1 MSVRN
6 LRALFAPRSIALIG
20 ASRTP
25 NSVGDVVAR
34 NLLGA
39 GFDGTIAL
47 VNPHGGELHGH
58 PVHESIAALSEAPDL
73 AIIATPPAPIPDIIA
88 ELGARGTKAA
98 IVLTA
103 GFAEMGDDGRA
114 LQQRMLEAAQPH
126 TLRLIGPNCIGI
138 LAPNAKLNASFAH
151 RMAPTGRTAFVTQS
165 GAMLT
170 TVLDWA
176 SARGLGFSHL
186 VSLGGMSDVDFGDM
200 LDYLAAE
207 PGTDAVLLYVESITS
222 ARKFMSAAR
231 RCARV
236 KPVIVVKSGRHA
248 EGARAA
254 RSHTG
259 ALTGSDAVAD
269 AAFRRAGLL
278 RVLTIDGLFGA
289 LEALQ
294 SNQRIVG
301 DRIAI
306 LTNGG
311 GAGVLATD
319 HLIDEGGTLAALS
332 PSTIEALNR
341 VLPVSWSKG
350 NPIDIIGDAGPER
363 YRTALEILLGDAN
376 ADAILVL
383 NCPVAVADPTAS
395 AEVVATLARA
405 ARKNGN
411 PTPIFTAWLG
421 EAAVADA
428 RKRLDEAGLPVFDT
442 PEQAVTAMMQLVRRA
457 KAQEMLMQ
465 IPPASAGEVS
475 RDLKTIREP
484 IDRAL
489 AEGREWLSTVEANGI
504 LQAYRIPTVE
514 MRVAKTPEEAHRTAV
529 AMGFPVALK
538 ILSTDIV
545 HKSDVGAVAL
555 NLKDGPSVARAAS
568 TMLLRIAEAQPD
580 AHIDGFI
587 VQPMAS
593 RAGVHELIVGLSED
607 PLFGPVVLFGQGGTA
622 VEVVNDQALALP
634 PLNAILARDLIGRTR
649 VARLLKGYRDR
660 PPSDMNAIVKVIL
673 ALQEIAI
680 DLPEVKELDINPLW
694 ASDQGVLAL
703 DARIRVA
710 KEPRPGTERFA
721 IKPYPSEL
729 AREITDRHGKTY
741 LMRPIK
747 PEDAGALQET
757 IASSDPE
764 DVRMRFFSTLQRLPD
779 VLAKRL
785 TQIDYDREMAFAV
798 IDESAERP
806 EGIGV
811 VRLALDPDR
820 TRGEY
825 AIMVRSDRAGSGL
838 GWRMMN
844 EIIAYARSIGAKQ
857 IFGDVLAENS
867 RMLSMCAKLGFERTG
882 SPEPGVVEV
891 TLNLQPPEPV
901 AAPQEVETPQAEE
914 QTAP

>member
-6 LRALFAPRSIALIG
+6 LRSFFAPKSIALIG

-34 NLLGA
+34 NLLA
-39 GFDGTIAL
+39 GGFGGTISL

-58 PVHESIAALSEAPDL
+58 PLHASVEALPEAPEL
-73 AIIATPPAPIPDIIA
+73 AIVATPPAPIPDLIA
-88 ELGARGTKAA
+88 ALGARGTKAA
-98 IVLTA
+98 VVLTA
-103 GFAEMGDDGRA
+103 GFAEMGEEGGA
-114 LQQRMLEAAQPH
+114 LQQRMLEAARPF
-126 TLRLIGPNCIGI
+126 TLRLIGPNCIGT
-138 LAPNAKLNASFAH
+138 LSPNAKVNASFAH
-151 RMAPTGRTAFVTQS
+151 RMAPAGRTAFVTQS

-259 ALTGSDAVAD
+259 ALAGSDAVAD

-278 RVLTIDGLFGA
+278 RVKTIDDLFGT
-289 LEALQ
+289 LEAL
-294 SNQRIVG
+294 SSHQRVTG

-319 HLIDEGGTLAALS
+319 HLIDEGGKLAELS
-332 PSTIEALNR
+332 PDTIEALNR
-341 VLPVSWSKG
+341 VLPVSWSKA
-350 NPIDIIGDAGPER
+350 NPVDIIGDAGPDR
-363 YRTALEILLGDAN
+363 YRSALEPMIADPN

-395 AEVVATLARA
+395 AEAVANVAKA
-405 ARKNGN
+405 EHEKGN
-411 PTPIFTAWLG
+411 PTPVFTAWLG

-465 IPPASAGEVS
+465 IPPASASDEPRNVIA
-475 RDLKTIREP
+475 IREP

-489 AEGREWLSTVEANGI
+489 AEGRDWLTTVEANAI
-504 LQAYRIPTVE
+504 LQAYGIPTVE
-514 MRVAKTPEEAHRTAV
+514 LRVAKTPEEAHRTAV
-529 AMGFPVALK
+529 SMGFPVALK

-555 NLKDGPSVARAAS
+555 NLKDGPSVARAAA

-580 AHIDGFI
+580 AHVDGFI
-587 VQPMAS
+587 LQPMAS

-607 PLFGPVVLFGQGGTA
+607 PLFGPVILFGQGGTA
-622 VEVVNDQALALP
+622 VEVVKDQALALP
-634 PLNAILARDLIGRTR
+634 PLNAILARDLIDRTR

-660 PPSDMNAIVKVIL
+660 PPSDVNAIIKVLL
-673 ALQEIAI
+673 ALQDIAI

-694 ASDQGVLAL
+694 ANDQGVLAL
-703 DARIRVA
+703 DARIRIA
-710 KEPRPGTERFA
+710 KESRPGTGRFA
-721 IKPYPSEL
+721 VKPYPSEL
-729 AREITDRHGKTY
+729 THEITDRNGKAY

-798 IDESAERP
+798 IDESGERP

-825 AIMVRSDRAGSGL
+825 AIMVRSDRIGTGL
-838 GWRMMN
+838 GFKMMQ
-844 EIIAYARSIGAKQ
+844 EIIAYAKSIGAAQ
-857 IFGDVLAENS
+857 VFGDVLAENN
-867 RMLSMCAKLGFERTG
+867 RMLSMCEKLGFERTG
-882 SPEPGVVEV
+882 APEPGVVEM
-891 TLNLQPPEPV
+891 TLNL
-901 AAPQEVETPQAEE
+901 
-914 QTAP
+914 

>member
-6 LRALFAPRSIALIG
+6 LRSLFAPKSIALIG

-39 GFDGTIAL
+39 GFEGAISF
-47 VNPHGGELHGH
+47 VNPHRGELHGR
-58 PVHESIAALSEAPDL
+58 PLHESVQALPEAPEL
-73 AIIATPPAPIPDIIA
+73 AIIATPPAPIPDLIA

-98 IVLTA
+98 VVLTA
-103 GFAEMGDDGRA
+103 GFAEMGEEGSA
-114 LQQRMLEAAQPH
+114 LQQRMLQAAQPH
-126 TLRLIGPNCIGI
+126 TLRLIGPNCIGV
-138 LAPNAKLNASFAH
+138 LAPNAKINASFAH
-151 RMAPTGRTAFVTQS
+151 RMAPAGRTAFVTQS

-207 PGTDAVLLYVESITS
+207 PGTDAVLLYIESITH

-259 ALTGSDAVAD
+259 ALAGSDAVAD

-278 RVLTIDGLFGA
+278 RVLTIDDLFGT
-289 LEALQ
+289 LEALS
-294 SNQRIVG
+294 SNQRVTG

-319 HLIDEGGTLAALS
+319 HLIDEGGKLAELS
-332 PSTIEALNR
+332 PGTIEALNR

-350 NPIDIIGDAGPER
+350 NPVDIIGDAGPDR
-363 YRTALEILLGDAN
+363 YRASLEVLIADRN

-395 AEVVATLARA
+395 AEVVVAVART
-405 ARKNGN
+405 AREQGN
-411 PTPIFTAWLG
+411 PTPVFTAWLG

-428 RKRLDEAGLPVFDT
+428 RKRLDEGGLPVFET

-457 KAQEMLMQ
+457 KAQEMLME
-465 IPPASAGEVS
+465 IPPASAADEP
-475 RDLKTIREP
+475 RNIKAIREP
-484 IDRAL
+484 IDLAL
-489 AEGREWLSTVEANGI
+489 SEGREWLTTVEANAI
-504 LQAYRIPTVE
+504 LQAYSIPTVE
-514 MRVAKTPEEAHRTAV
+514 LRVAKTPEEAHRTAV
-529 AMGFPVALK
+529 SMGFPVALK

-568 TMLLRIAEAQPD
+568 TMLLRIAEAAPD
-580 AHIDGFI
+580 AHVDGFI
-587 VQPMAS
+587 LQPMAS

-607 PLFGPVVLFGQGGTA
+607 PLFGPVILFGQGGTA

-634 PLNAILARDLIGRTR
+634 PLNAILARDLIDRTR

-660 PPSDMNAIVKVIL
+660 PPSDVNAIIKVLL
-673 ALQEIAI
+673 ALQDIAI
-680 DLPEVKELDINPLW
+680 DLPEVKELDINPLR
-694 ASDQGVLAL
+694 ANDQGVLAL

-710 KEPRPGTERFA
+710 KESRPGTERFA
-721 IKPYPSEL
+721 VKPYPGEL
-729 AREITDRHGKTY
+729 AHEIKDRNGKAY

-747 PEDAGALQET
+747 PEDASAIQET

-798 IDESAERP
+798 IDESGERP

-825 AIMVRSDRAGSGL
+825 AIMVRSDRIGTGL
-838 GWRMMN
+838 GYGMME
-844 EIIAYARSIGAKQ
+844 EIIAYARAIGAKQ
-857 IFGDVLAENS
+857 IFGDVLAENN

-891 TLNLQPPEPV
+891 TLNL
-901 AAPQEVETPQAEE
+901 
-914 QTAP
+914 

>member
-6 LRALFAPRSIALIG
+6 LRSFFAPKSIALIG

-39 GFDGTIAL
+39 GFGGTIRL
-47 VNPHGGELHGH
+47 VNPNGGARHGH
-58 PVHESIAALSEAPDL
+58 PLYESIQALPEPPEL
-73 AIIATPPAPIPDIIA
+73 AVIATPPAPIPDLISD
-88 ELGARGTKAA
+88 LGARGTKAA
-98 IVLTA
+98 IVLTS
-103 GFAEMGDDGRA
+103 GFAEMGEGGRA
-114 LQQRMLEAAQPH
+114 LQQRMLDAARPH
-126 TLRLIGPNCIGI
+126 TMRLVGPNGIGI
-138 LAPNAKLNASFAH
+138 LSPSGHVNASFAH
-151 RMAPTGRTAFVTQS
+151 RMAPAGRTAFVTQS

-200 LDYLAAE
+200 LDYLADD
-207 PGTDAVLLYVESITS
+207 PGTDAVLLYIENITH

-259 ALTGSDAVAD
+259 ALAGSDAVAD

-278 RVLTIDGLFGA
+278 RVLTIDDLFGT
-289 LEALQ
+289 LEAL
-294 SNQRIVG
+294 SGNQRVTG

-319 HLIDEGGTLAALS
+319 HLIDEGGRLAELS
-332 PSTIEALNR
+332 PDTIEALNK
-341 VLPVSWSKG
+341 VLPINWSKG
-350 NPIDIIGDAGPER
+350 NPVDIIGDAGPAR
-363 YRTALEILLGDAN
+363 YRAALEAMIGDAN

-395 AEVVATLARA
+395 AEAVVAVT
-405 ARKNGN
+405 RKAHDEGN
-411 PTPIFTAWLG
+411 PTPVFTAWLG

-457 KAQEMLMQ
+457 KAQQMLME
-465 IPPASAGEVS
+465 IPPASRDIS
-475 RDLKTIREP
+475 RDLKAVREP
-484 IDRAL
+484 IEHAL
-489 AEGREWLSTVEANGI
+489 SEGREWLTTVEANAI
-504 LQAYRIPTVE
+504 LQAYGVPTVE
-514 MRVAKTPEEAHRTAV
+514 LRVAKTPEEAHRTAV
-529 AMGFPVALK
+529 SMGFPVALK
-538 ILSTDIV
+538 ILSTDII
-545 HKSDVGAVAL
+545 HKSDVGAVTL
-555 NLKDGPSVARAAS
+555 NLKDGPSVARAAA
-568 TMLLRIAEAQPD
+568 TMLLRIAEAKPD
-580 AHIDGFI
+580 AHVDGFI
-587 VQPMAS
+587 LQPMAS
-593 RAGVHELIVGLSED
+593 RAGAHELIVGISED
-607 PLFGPVVLFGQGGTA
+607 PLFGPVILFGHGGTA
-622 VEVVNDQALALP
+622 VEVVKDQAVALP
-634 PLNAILARDLIGRTR
+634 PLNAILARDLIDRTR
-649 VARLLKGYRDR
+649 ISRLLKGYRDR
-660 PPSDMNAIVKVIL
+660 PPSDAKAIVKVLL
-673 ALQEIAI
+673 ALQDIAI

-694 ASDQGVLAL
+694 ANDQGVLAL
-703 DARIRVA
+703 DARIRIA
-710 KEPRPGTERFA
+710 TEPRPGTGRFA
-721 IKPYPSEL
+721 VKPYPAEL
-729 AREITDRHGKTY
+729 AHEITDRNGKTY

-747 PEDAGALQET
+747 PEDASGVQET

-764 DVRMRFFSTLQRLPD
+764 DVRLRFFSTLQRLPD

-798 IDESAERP
+798 IDETGERP

-820 TRGEY
+820 ARGEY
-825 AIMVRSDRAGSGL
+825 AIMVRSDRIGTGL
-838 GWRMMN
+838 GYRMMQ
-844 EIIAYARSIGAKQ
+844 EIITYARSIGAKQ
-857 IFGDVLAENS
+857 IFGDVLAENA

-882 SPEPGVVEV
+882 APEPGVVEV
-891 TLNLQPPEPV
+891 TLDL
-901 AAPQEVETPQAEE
+901 
-914 QTAP
+914 